1 MNNNT
6 AKLESMLSE
15 YYQAAS
21 PSGSFARRL
30 EARLAAAHP
39 GGDRV
44 LPAPQKPVVRLR
56 LAVIGLILALSLT
69 LALIGPDRVWA
80 TIQRLWQRYI
90 PGIGLVEETSAL
102 ALAKPAAHTEAG
114 VTFEV
119 QEFVVTD
126 QETRMIVVFR
136 GLPEDAFVEADS
148 IWVELP
154 SGNRLRLYS
163 ASFGRNWPAC
173 GAAGCQGSEEKPTEF
188 RMGYVL
194 DPLPPGENSARVVWQ
209 TAGLVP
215 GSAWTDRW
223 VLEFPLSPLA
233 EAKEF
238 TADQLV
244 YSPDASLSVREMT
257 LSVINVIQTADRTVL
272 DVVESMPSR
281 EAVAQVGELTLIDDQ
296 GRRYGDPGYSPMDL
310 DEQGQDYGSAIA
322 TESTEPR
329 SYSRHYRLQFE
340 PVAPDAKTLTL
351 EIGSMSPRANA
362 AGSFDFE
369 LPEQPEEGDRVPVN
383 QSFEVAGGVL
393 RVASVRFV
401 TGIVVSDPRDE
412 PATTLADQLLIEV
425 DLEVVEPPPG
435 GLYRV
440 VELKAG
446 WTGPYWMNPEPPY
459 SESSGILVRRLV
471 YDPDRIWRN
480 QVSIHLD
487 DVTVYQEGPWT
498 LSWDIPGR

>member
-1 MNNNT
+1 MKDDT
-6 AKLESMLSE
+6 ANLKSVLTD
-15 YYQAAS
+15 YFQAAS
-21 PSGSFARRL
+21 PSDSFARNL

-39 GGDRV
+39 GADRV
-44 LPAPQKPVVRLR
+44 LSEPRRPAVRLR
-56 LAVIGLILALSLT
+56 LAVIGIVLALSLT

-119 QEFVVTD
+119 QEFVATD

-136 GLPEDAFVEADS
+136 GLPEDAIVDPDS
-148 IWVELP
+148 IRVELP
-154 SGNRLRLYS
+154 SGNLLKMYS
-163 ASFGRNWPAC
+163 ASYGRVWPAC
-173 GAAGCQGSEEKPTEF
+173 GTAGCQGSEEKPAEF
-188 RMGYVL
+188 RMGFVL
-194 DPLPPGENSARVVWQ
+194 DHLPPGENSARVVWE
-209 TAGLVP
+209 TAGLIP

-223 VLEFPLSPLA
+223 ALEFPLSPLA
-233 EAKEF
+233 EAKDF
-238 TADQLV
+238 TVDQLV
-244 YSPDASLSVREMT
+244 YSPNASLSVGDMT
-257 LSVINVIQTADRTVL
+257 FSVINVIQAADRTVL
-272 DVVESMPSR
+272 DLEESMSSR
-281 EAVAQVGELTLIDDQ
+281 EAVAQVGELALIDDQ
-296 GRRYGDPGYSPMDL
+296 GRRYDNLPAQMDL
-310 DEQGQDYGSAIA
+310 DEHSQDYGSAIA

-329 SYSRHYRLQFE
+329 RYSSHYRSQFE

-351 EIGSMSPRANA
+351 EIGSMSPRADA
-362 AGSFDFE
+362 DGSFDFE
-369 LPEQPEEGDRVPVN
+369 LPEKPEEGDRVPVN

-393 RVASVRFV
+393 HVASVRFV
-401 TGIVVSDPRDE
+401 SGTVVSDPRDE
-412 PATTLADQLLIEV
+412 PSTTLTDQLLVEV

-435 GLYRV
+435 GLYKV

-446 WTGPYWMNPEPPY
+446 WTGPYWMHPDPPY

-480 QVSIHLD
+480 EVSIHLD
-487 DVTVYQEGPWT
+487 NVTVYREGPWT